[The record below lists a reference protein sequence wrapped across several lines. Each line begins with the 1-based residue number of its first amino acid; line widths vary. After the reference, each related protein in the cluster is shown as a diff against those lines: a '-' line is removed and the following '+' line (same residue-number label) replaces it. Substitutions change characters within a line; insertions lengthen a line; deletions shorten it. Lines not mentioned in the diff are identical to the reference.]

1 VSRTMRV
8 GILTAGGDS
17 PGLNA
22 AIRGF
27 GKAAIST
34 YGMEVVGYRD
44 GFRGLAEDRRVRL
57 DKSALSGILT
67 VGGTILGT
75 SRDKPHKMLVDG
87 RVTDMTPVIVANY
100 RKAGL
105 DALVCLGGGGTQ
117 KNALRLARAGL
128 NVVTLP
134 KTIDND
140 VALTD
145 ATFGFATALEIA
157 TEAIDRLHSTA
168 HSHHRIIVAEVMG
181 HRAGWLTLG
190 SGLAGGADVILIP
203 EIPYRVEKIA
213 DAIRRRSRSGGTNF
227 SIVAVAEGARNVE
240 DAAALRAV
248 QDRVAAAKE
257 PAEREAAKAELIA
270 LEAHHAGNTLRL
282 AAELEALIGLESRVS
297 ILGYVQRGG
306 TPSGVDRL
314 LATRLGSAAA
324 DLVTAGHF
332 GIMVAARADGTMPV
346 PLEDVAGRRKPVP
359 PDHGWVAAARHVGTC
374 LGD

>member
-1 VSRTMRV
+1 MSRKMRV

-27 GKAAIST
+27 GKSAMTT
-34 YGMEVVGYRD
+34 YGMEVVGFLD
-44 GFRGLAEDRRVRL
+44 GFRGLAENRTVRL
-57 DKSALSGILT
+57 DKGALSGILT
-67 VGGTILGT
+67 IGGTILGT

-87 RVTDMTPVIVANY
+87 RVTDMTPVIVENY
-100 RKAGL
+100 GRARL

-140 VALTD
+140 VAHTD

-190 SGLAGGADVILIP
+190 AGIAGGADVILIP
-203 EIPYRVEKIA
+203 EIPYRVEKIVEA
-213 DAIRRRSRSGGTNF
+213 VRQRSESGTNF
-227 SIVAVAEGARNVE
+227 SIVAVAEGARNIT
-240 DAAALRAV
+240 DAAVFGAV
-248 QDRVAAAKE
+248 EARRAAAKKGPE
-257 PAEREAAKAELIA
+257 RQAIKAERKALDA
-270 LEAHHAGNTLRL
+270 QHAGNTLRL
-282 AAELEALIGLESRVS
+282 AAELEALTGLESRVT

-324 DLVTAGHF
+324 DLVHAGRF
-332 GIMVAARADGTMPV
+332 GVMVAARADGTKPV
-346 PLEDVAGRRKPVP
+346 PLEDVAGRRKLVP
-359 PDHGWVAAARHVGTC
+359 PDHGWVVTARHVGTC